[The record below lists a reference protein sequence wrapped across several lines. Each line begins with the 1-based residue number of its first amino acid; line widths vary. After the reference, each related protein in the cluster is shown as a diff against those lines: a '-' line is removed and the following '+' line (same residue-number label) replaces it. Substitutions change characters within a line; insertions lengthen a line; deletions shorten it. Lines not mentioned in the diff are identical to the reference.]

1 MKGEIDTS
9 FETLQRDLFA
19 SGMAASIGVNA
30 FAIWMAIKSHADFN
44 TGECWPG
51 MRRLGD
57 LTGLS
62 TGTVQKAI
70 KTLVDA
76 RLLRVV
82 ASGAGARSARYV
94 ARERLDVR
102 LGDRVLCTIVI
113 DYVPTKL
120 RKQLD
125 DISTALKAGKS
136 DPAAFAA
143 CEIIPGRGFS
153 WDESAGVLRAD
164 IPYNEIPE
172 VEIDTEAAVLQSA
185 LEKKLIA
192 LQDKSKRKGKSSV
205 DK

>member
-19 SGMAASIGVNA
+19 SGMAASIGMNA
-30 FAIWMAIKSHADFN
+30 FGVWIAIKSHADYN

-51 MRRLGD
+51 MRRLAD

-70 KTLVDA
+70 KTLIEA
-76 RLLRVV
+76 RLLRIVT
-82 ASGAGARSARYV
+82 SGVGARSTRYV

-113 DYVPTKL
+113 DYVPTRL

-125 DISTALKAGKS
+125 DISSALKTGKS
-136 DPAAFAA
+136 DPDTFAA
-143 CEIIPGRGFS
+143 CEIIPGTGFT
-153 WDESAGVLRAD
+153 WDESAGVLRAA
-164 IPYNEIPE
+164 IHYSEIPE
-172 VEIDTEAAVLQSA
+172 PKVDPEAARMQSA
-185 LEKKLIA
+185 LERRVLA
-192 LQDKSKRKGKSSV
+192 LQDKSKTV
-205 DK
+205 DN

>member
-19 SGMAASIGVNA
+19 SGMAATIGMNA
-30 FAIWMAIKSHADFN
+30 FGVWIAIKSHTDYN

-51 MRRLGD
+51 MRRLAD

-70 KTLVDA
+70 RTLVDA
-76 RLLRVV
+76 KLLRIVNE
-82 ASGAGARSARYV
+82 GAGARTNRYV

-113 DYVPTKL
+113 DYVPVRL

-125 DISTALKAGKS
+125 DISTALKTGKS
-136 DPAAFAA
+136 DPDAFAA
-143 CEIIPGRGFS
+143 CEIIPGMGFT
-153 WDESAGVLRAD
+153 WDENAGVLRAD
-164 IPYNEIPE
+164 IPYQEIPQVE
-172 VEIDTEAAVLQSA
+172 VDPEAARMQTT
-185 LEKKLIA
+185 LEKKVLA
-192 LQDKSKRKGKSSV
+192 LQDKSARSKSV

>member
-19 SGMAASIGVNA
+19 SGMAATIGMNA
-30 FAIWMAIKSHADFN
+30 FGVWIAIKSHADYN

-62 TGTVQKAI
+62 TGTVQKAV
-70 KTLVDA
+70 KTLVEA
-76 RLLRVV
+76 KLLRIV
-82 ASGAGARSARYV
+82 SEGAGARSTRYV

-113 DYVPTKL
+113 DYVPMRM

-125 DISTALKAGKS
+125 DISNALKSGKS
-136 DPAAFAA
+136 DPEAFAA
-143 CEIIPGRGFS
+143 CEIIPGSGFM
-153 WDESAGVLRAD
+153 WDENAGVLRAEL
-164 IPYNEIPE
+164 PYHEIPLSE
-172 VEIDTEAAVLQSA
+172 VDPSAAHIQSSM
-185 LEKKLIA
+185 EKKILA
-192 LQDKSKRKGKSSV
+192 LQDKSKAKKSV

>member
-19 SGMAASIGVNA
+19 SGMAATIGMNA
-30 FAIWMAIKSHADFN
+30 FGVWIAIKSHADYN

-62 TGTVQKAI
+62 TGTVQKAV

-76 RLLRVV
+76 KLLRIV
-82 ASGAGARSARYV
+82 SEGAGARSTRYI

-102 LGDRVLCTIVI
+102 LGERVLCTIVI
-113 DYVPTKL
+113 DYVPMRL

-125 DISTALKAGKS
+125 DISTALKTGKN
-136 DPAAFAA
+136 DPEAFAA
-143 CEIIPGRGFS
+143 CEIIPGTGFL
-153 WDESAGVLRAD
+153 WDESEGVLKAQLPFKD
-164 IPYNEIPE
+164 IPQST
-172 VEIDTEAAVLQSA
+172 IDAETASIQSS
-185 LEKKLIA
+185 LEKKILA
-192 LQDKSKRKGKSSV
+192 LQDKSKTKKSV

>member
-19 SGMAASIGVNA
+19 SGMAATIGVNA

-62 TGTVQKAI
+62 TGTVQKAV

-94 ARERLDVR
+94 ARERLDVK

-125 DISTALKAGKS
+125 DISTALRSGKS
-136 DPAAFAA
+136 DPEAFAA
-143 CEIIPGRGFS
+143 CEIIPGAGFS
-153 WDESAGVLRAD
+153 WDESAGVLRAE
-164 IPYNEIPE
+164 IPYSEIPV
-172 VEIDTEAAVLQSA
+172 VEMDTEAAGMKTA
-185 LEKKLIA
+185 LEKKLLA
-192 LQDKSKRKGKSSV
+192 LQDTSKRK
-205 DK
+205 